1 MTGPFA
7 ARRRLVLILAALAML
22 ACSGPAFAAQI
33 IAVDYQGPAGDSP
46 STTPVTQSGFTGVSS
61 NSGDASRRLQLDDD
75 AFLRRR
81 WRFRLLHARRCYQQ
95 RVVYRGRA
103 HQDFLYSQNNSFTG
117 DPAATIQIS
126 GLTAGAHYL
135 VTFYTYDQSSTIEG
149 GNPLST
155 PFTTSFTGT
164 GTTTGTG
171 TVASYVPGATPT
183 ANEAYTS
190 TGTYTSTTG
199 TLSILAQITSN
210 NDFLRINGFTVSTV
224 TPEPSSFVLA
234 GLGAIGLLVVIRR
247 RHCALDRSGRPPVCR
262 PICPMK
268 ASAAAATGGLS
279 VQRQR
284 FQKRTITS

>member
-1 MTGPFA
+1 MTTTPSFA
-7 ARRRLVLILAALAML
+7 GGGGSGYFTRAGVTNSGSFTEAAL
-22 ACSGPAFAAQI
+22 
-33 IAVDYQGPAGDSP
+33 Y
-46 STTPVTQSGFTGVSS
+46 
-61 NSGDASRRLQLDDD
+61 
-75 AFLRRR
+75 
-81 WRFRLLHARRCYQQ
+81 
-95 RVVYRGRA
+95 
-103 HQDFLYSQNNSFTG
+103 QDFLYSQNNSFTG

-247 RHCALDRSGRPPVCR
+247 RHAH
-262 PICPMK
+262 
-268 ASAAAATGGLS
+268 
-279 VQRQR
+279 
-284 FQKRTITS
+284 